1 MKTTGFIRRSPARQ
15 LVALTASVLFL
26 IAAGPAR
33 AETMQETVN
42 NSASILGKFER
53 MPEKAIPRRVLRQ
66 ARGIAVLDIIKGG
79 FVVSG
84 RGGEGVV
91 VARTGD
97 GWSGP
102 SAIAT
107 GGAGFGFQIGGEVT
121 EFVLVLNTDAAVHA
135 FSHDG
140 NVSIGGD
147 LSVAAGPVGR
157 VAEGDV
163 LPTAAV
169 YTYSR
174 SKGLFA
180 GVSLEGTV
188 LVTQNDKNASY
199 YGRGVKPAEIL
210 SGQVTPPARANRL
223 LAILQGF

>member
-1 MKTTGFIRRSPARQ
+1 MNKPIPRSFFRTPRA
-15 LVALTASVLFL
+15 LCLAASTLWLLTVATA
-26 IAAGPAR
+26 P
-33 AETMQETVN
+33 AETMQKTVN
-42 NSASILGKFER
+42 NSANILRSFER
-53 MPEKAIPRRVLRQ
+53 IPEKAIPRRVLRH
-66 ARGIAVLDIIKGG
+66 ARGIAILDIIKGG
-79 FVVSG
+79 FIFSG

-91 VARTGD
+91 VARTGG

-107 GGAGFGFQIGGEVT
+107 GGAGFGFQVGGEIS
-121 EFVLVLNTDAAVHA
+121 EFVIVLNTEDAVKA
-135 FSHDG
+135 FTHGG

-163 LPTAAV
+163 LPAAAV

-174 SKGLFA
+174 SQGLFA

-188 LVTQNDKNASY
+188 LVEEGKKNASY
-199 YGRGVKPAEIL
+199 YGRGVTPGAIL
-210 SGQVTPPARANRL
+210 SGKVAPPAGAARL
-223 LAILQGF
+223 LGVLNGL

>member
-1 MKTTGFIRRSPARQ
+1 MNTSGFCSFPVTRRSA
-15 LVALTASVLFL
+15 ALAVSLALLFQ
-26 IAAGPAR
+26 AAPLR
-33 AETMQETVN
+33 AETMQRTVS
-42 NSASILGKFER
+42 NSAAILRAFER
-53 MPEKAIPRRVLRQ
+53 LPEKGIPPRVLRR
-66 ARGIAVLDIIKGG
+66 AKGVAILDVIKGG
-79 FVVSG
+79 FVISG

-91 VARTGD
+91 AARTGH

-121 EFVLVLNTDAAVHA
+121 EFVIILNTEDAVKA
-135 FSHDG
+135 FSRGG

-157 VAEGDV
+157 AAEGDV
-163 LPTAAV
+163 LPVAAV

-188 LVTQNDKNASY
+188 LVTQKDKNAAY
-199 YGRGVKPAEIL
+199 YGRGATPDAIL
-210 SGQVTPPARANRL
+210 SGRLSPPAGAGRL
-223 LAILQGF
+223 LAALSRY

>member
-1 MKTTGFIRRSPARQ
+1 MP
-15 LVALTASVLFL
+15 VH
-26 IAAGPAR
+26 
-33 AETMQETVN
+33 AETMPETVT
-42 NSASILGKFER
+42 NSANILRSFER
-53 MPEKAIPRRVLRQ
+53 IPEKAIPRRVLRH
-66 ARGIAVLDIIKGG
+66 ARGIAIVDIIKGG
-79 FVVSG
+79 FVISG
-84 RGGEGVV
+84 RGGVGVV
-91 VARTGD
+91 AARTAS

-121 EFVLVLNTDAAVHA
+121 EFVLVLNSEDAIKA
-135 FSHDG
+135 FSHGG

-163 LPTAAV
+163 LPVAAI

-180 GVSLEGTV
+180 GASLEGTV
-188 LVTQNDKNASY
+188 FVTENKKNAGY
-199 YGRGVKPAEIL
+199 YGREVTPGAIL
-210 SGQVTPPARANRL
+210 SGRVSPPARAGRL
-223 LAILQGF
+223 LSVLNGF

>member
-1 MKTTGFIRRSPARQ
+1 MAGAVLSLGVPS
-15 LVALTASVLFL
+15 SV
-26 IAAGPAR
+26 R
-33 AETMQETVN
+33 ADTMQENVSH
-42 NSASILGKFER
+42 SATILRSFER
-53 MPEKAIPRRVLRQ
+53 IPEKAIPRRVLRQ
-66 ARGIAVLDIIKGG
+66 ARGIAILEIIKGG

-84 RGGEGVV
+84 RGGDGVV
-91 VARTGD
+91 VARLPGG

-107 GGAGFGFQIGGEVT
+107 GGAGFGFQVGGEVS
-121 EFVLVLNTDAAVHA
+121 EFVLVLNTEDAVRA
-135 FSHDG
+135 FSKGG

-163 LPTAAV
+163 LPNAAI

-174 SKGLFA
+174 SQGLFA

-188 LVTQNDKNASY
+188 LVTEEKKNAHY
-199 YGRGVKPAEIL
+199 YGHSVSAQKIL
-210 SGQVTPPARANRL
+210 SGSVPAPEGAARL
-223 LAILQGF
+223 EAVLNGI

>member
-1 MKTTGFIRRSPARQ
+1 
-15 LVALTASVLFL
+15 
-26 IAAGPAR
+26 
-33 AETMQETVN
+33 MQETVD
-42 NSASILGKFER
+42 NSAHILRSFER
-53 MPEKAIPRRVLRQ
+53 IPEKAIPRRVLRE
-66 ARGIAVLDIIKGG
+66 ARGIAILDILKGG

-84 RGGEGVV
+84 RGGVGVV
-91 VARTGD
+91 VARTGH

-107 GGAGFGFQIGGEVT
+107 GGAGFGFQIGAEVT
-121 EFVLVLNTDAAVHA
+121 EFVLVLNNEDAVKA
-135 FSHDG
+135 FSHGG

-147 LSVAAGPVGR
+147 LSVAAGPIGR

-163 LPTAAV
+163 LPVAAI

-188 LVTQNDKNASY
+188 LVTEDKKNAGY
-199 YGRGVKPAEIL
+199 YGHKVTPEAIL
-210 SGQVTPPARANRL
+210 SGRVSPPARAGRL
-223 LAILQGF
+223 LSVLNGL

>member
-1 MKTTGFIRRSPARQ
+1 MNKLRLLSGR
-15 LVALTASVLFL
+15 LVWCALTS
-26 IAAGPAR
+26 AAMLLVTNTPLR
-33 AETMQETVN
+33 AETMQETVTR
-42 NSASILGKFER
+42 STAILRSFER
-53 MPEKAIPRRVLRQ
+53 LPDKAIPKRVLRR
-66 ARGIAVLDIIKGG
+66 ARGIAVLDVIKGG

-84 RGGEGVV
+84 RIGNGVV
-91 VARTGD
+91 VARTGE

-107 GGAGFGFQIGGEVT
+107 GGPGFGFQIGGEVT
-121 EFVLVLNTDAAVHA
+121 EFVLVLNTEDAVKA
-135 FSHDG
+135 FSHGG

-157 VAEGDV
+157 TAEGDV
-163 LPTAAV
+163 LPVAAI

-188 LVTQNDKNASY
+188 LVAENHKNAAY
-199 YGRGVKPAEIL
+199 YGREVTPAAIL
-210 SGQVTPPARANRL
+210 SGRVSPPARAKRL
-223 LAILQGF
+223 QAALGGL

>member
-1 MKTTGFIRRSPARQ
+1 
-15 LVALTASVLFL
+15 
-26 IAAGPAR
+26 
-33 AETMQETVN
+33 MQETVA
-42 NSASILGKFER
+42 NSAHILRSFER
-53 MPEKAIPRRVLRQ
+53 IPEKAIPRRVLRQ
-66 ARGIAVLDIIKGG
+66 ARGIAILDIYKGG

-84 RGGEGVV
+84 RGGVGVV

-102 SAIAT
+102 DAIAT

-121 EFVLVLNTDAAVHA
+121 EFVLVLNTEDAVKA
-135 FSHDG
+135 FSHGG

-180 GVSLEGTV
+180 GISLEGTV
-188 LVTQNDKNASY
+188 LVTEDKKNAGY
-199 YGRGVKPAEIL
+199 YGRDVTPAEIL
-210 SGQVTPPARANRL
+210 SGRVTPPARAARL
-223 LAILQGF
+223 LGVLNGL

>member
-1 MKTTGFIRRSPARQ
+1 MKTPFPSLSRRLLQSF
-15 LVALTASVLFL
+15 LVAGMMISL
-26 IAAGPAR
+26 AAISAR
-33 AETMQETVN
+33 ADTMQETVN
-42 NSASILGKFER
+42 HSAAILRSFER
-53 MPEKAIPRRVLRQ
+53 MPDKAIPKRVLNH
-66 ARGIAVLDIIKGG
+66 ARGIAILDIIKGG

-91 VARTGD
+91 VARLPGG

-121 EFVLVLNTDAAVHA
+121 EFVLILNNEDAVKA
-135 FSHDG
+135 FSTGG

-147 LSVAAGPVGR
+147 VSVAAGPVGR

-163 LPTAAV
+163 LPVAAV

-180 GVSLEGTV
+180 GASLEGTV
-188 LVTQNDKNASY
+188 LVAEDKKNAEY
-199 YGRGVKPAEIL
+199 YGHE
-210 SGQVTPPARANRL
+210 VTPGRILRGRVPAPAGAARL
-223 LAILQGF
+223 LSALGGL